1 MSGGR
6 DVREKKK
13 MSKLFSKTN
22 TRKARIIINILTF
35 TDPLLSVA
43 VFQVI
48 YIFVVPQ
55 HSDPQQVSG
64 EEAIFSQDHKVCEEA
79 SCGLHHT

>member
-13 MSKLFSKTN
+13 MSTLFSKTN